1 MAVPENAVVVVLLCG
16 VEPQVELLFPTGSD
30 ASVRVDV
37 GLEGPISSLVAAK
50 QLDID
55 LVVVVRVSLCIR

>member
-16 VEPQVELLFPTGSD
+16 VEPQVELLFSTGSD